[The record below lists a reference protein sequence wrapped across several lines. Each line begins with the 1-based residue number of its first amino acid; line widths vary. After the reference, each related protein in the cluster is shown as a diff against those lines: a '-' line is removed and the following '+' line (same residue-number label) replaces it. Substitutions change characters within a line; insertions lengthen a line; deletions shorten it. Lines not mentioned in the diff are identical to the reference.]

1 MNRRKVAVGPGAS
14 SLILI
19 SVVLCLSVL
28 AVLTMVS
35 ARNDDALSVRS
46 GDTVQ
51 QVYQLNASS
60 EAAVAELDGL
70 LARSWAEA
78 AGNPEEY
85 LSLVQENLPD
95 RMSMREDSI
104 TWEED
109 CGERTMLC
117 GIRLTGEGEL
127 NRYVWTIHSLVTEGG
142 SEVDFDE

>member
-1 MNRRKVAVGPGAS
+1 M
-14 SLILI
+14 
-19 SVVLCLSVL
+19 
-28 AVLTMVS
+28 
-35 ARNDDALSVRS
+35 
-46 GDTVQ
+46 
-51 QVYQLNASS
+51 
-60 EAAVAELDGL
+60 AELDGL

-95 RMSMREDSI
+95 RMSMQEDSI

-109 CGERTMLC
+109 SGERTMLC